1 MRFNQD
7 YLDFLDEYLRSIQV
21 EPTEPNL
28 VETTPTE
35 GDFNLSD
42 EVAQAGYEVADKN
55 FDILRTDSPTPVEAW
70 DLKRGT
76 TVYAVKFGTAQKL
89 GYVCDQAMAVLELLR
104 NKAGV
109 REIPE
114 FQSYCLW
121 LGYRG
126 QQLPQSIADT
136 GSIILKQKIEAWAR
150 ATEALGLTPVLKISR
165 RLRAGVDDNQ

>member
-1 MRFNQD
+1 MSIGAN
-7 YLDFLDEYLRSIQV
+7 DFRAPPFAGCRASSI
-21 EPTEPNL
+21 PSRRRTGFPAIDPL
-28 VETTPTE
+28 V
-35 GDFNLSD
+35 
-42 EVAQAGYEVADKN
+42 
-55 FDILRTDSPTPVEAW
+55 
-70 DLKRGT
+70 
-76 TVYAVKFGTAQKL
+76 AV
-89 GYVCDQAMAVLELLR
+89 AVLELLR

-165 RLRAGVDDNQ
+165 RLRASVDDNQ